1 MLKIK
6 VTEKSG
12 ASIEYT
18 GSEELLSRLHAMGH
32 GLPER
37 EALHKDESGAETYD
51 EADVLGEFVVEI
63 IPAIPAL
70 IGQNGEELEP
80 AKPAVTQKRVRLKS
94 QYSVLIEDITAEFQ
108 AQQAIAN
115 RLKEYPS
122 AEDFLNAFFDGGQP
136 ALDALQA
143 KRLAIKAK
151 YPKSGA

>member
-12 ASIEYT
+12 TSIEYV
-18 GSEELLSRLHAMGH
+18 GSEDLLARLHAMGH

-37 EALHKDESGAETYD
+37 EALHKDEPGAEQYD
-51 EADVLGEFVVEI
+51 ESDVLGEFEI
-63 IPAIPAL
+63 ELIPEIPAVL
-70 IGQNGEELEP
+70 GDNGEVIE
-80 AKPAVTQKRVRLKS
+80 ASKPAIKQKRVRLKA
-94 QYSVLIEDITAEFQ
+94 QYNVLIEDITAEFQ

-122 AEDFLNAFFDGGQP
+122 AEDFLNAFFDGGQS

-143 KRLAIKAK
+143 KRLEIKAK